1 MAMQLASS
9 SSSFSYGFTYQV
21 FLSFRG
27 TDTRHGFTGNLYK
40 ALTDK
45 GIHTFIDDNDLPRGD
60 EITPSLLK
68 AIDESRI
75 FIPVFSIN
83 YASSSFCLDELV
95 HIIHCYK
102 TKGRLVLPVFFG
114 VEPTKVRHQKGSY
127 GEALAEHEKR
137 FQNDKNNMERLQ
149 GWKVALSQAANFSG
163 YHDSPPGYEYEFTG
177 EIVKYISN
185 KISRQPLH
193 VANYPVGLQSQVQ
206 EVKSLLDERSD
217 DGVHMVGLYGTGGLG
232 KSTLA
237 KAIYNFIADQ
247 FECSCFLENVR
258 ENSTSNKLKHLQEEL
273 LLKTLQLE
281 IKFGGVSEG
290 IPYIKERLHRKKV
303 LLILDD
309 VDNMKQLHALA
320 GGPDWFGRGSK
331 VIIATR
337 DKHLLT
343 CHGIKS
349 MHKVEGLYGTEA
361 LELLRW
367 MAFKSD
373 NVPSGYEEILNR
385 AVAYAS
391 GLPLVIEI
399 VGSNLFGKNIEEW
412 KYTLDGYDR
421 IPNKEIQKIL
431 KVSYDSLEEEEQSVF
446 LDIACCFKGYNW
458 EDAKYTL
465 HSHYGH
471 SITHHLGVLAE
482 KSLIDQYWE
491 YRDYVMLHDLIE
503 DMGKEVVRQ
512 ESIKEPGERSRLCCQ
527 DDIVRVLR
535 ENTGTSKIEMIYMNL
550 HSMESVIDKKGK
562 AFKKMTKLKTLII
575 ENGHFSGG
583 LKYLPSSLRVLKWK
597 GCLSKCLSSNILNK
611 KFQNMKV
618 LTLNYCEYLTH
629 IPDVSGLSNLEKLS
643 FTCCDNLITIHNSI
657 GHLNKLEWLSAYG
670 CRKLERFPPLGLASL
685 KKLNLSGCESL
696 DSFPELLCK
705 MTKIDNI
712 LLISTSIRELPF
724 SFQNLSE
731 LQELS
736 VANGTLRFPKQND
749 KMYSIV
755 FSNMTELT
763 LMDCNLSDECLP
775 ILLKWFVNVT
785 CLDLSYS
792 NFKILPECLSECHHL
807 VLITVR
813 DCESLEEI
821 RGIPPNLKWLS
832 ASECKSL
839 SSSSKRKLMSQKL
852 HEAGCTY
859 FEFPNGTEQGI
870 PDWFEHQS
878 RGLTLSFWFR
888 KEIPSITCIF
898 ILPEG
903 FLDTNRVYVFVNG
916 YIETEYCHNSL
927 LTDHTT
933 LFHTSKL
940 NRFSKRQCEKE
951 LLKNEW
957 IHVEFKLDDWD
968 FKILSEEEK
977 NKRLRSGQMG
987 IHVWNEKSNT
997 EEKNV
1002 VFTDPYIRKRKSDEH
1017 RNASLLQFHPP
1028 LKKQRLVKKQQHL
1041 ALVSAMRN
1049 LVLNETKEL
1058 EHHG

>member
-1 MAMQLASS
+1 MAIQSPSS
-9 SSSFSYGFTYQV
+9 SSSFSHGFTYQV

-27 TDTRHGFTGNLYK
+27 TDTRHSFTGNLYK

-45 GIHTFIDDNDLPRGD
+45 GIHTFIDDNDLQRGD

-114 VEPTKVRHQKGSY
+114 VEPTNVRHQKGSY

-149 GWKVALSQAANFSG
+149 RWKVALSQAANLSG
-163 YHDSPPGYEYEFTG
+163 YHDSPPGYEYEFIG

-185 KISRQPLH
+185 KTSRQPLH
-193 VANYPVGLQSQVQ
+193 VANYPVGMKSRVQ
-206 EVKSLLDERSD
+206 QVKSLLDERSD

-258 ENSTSNKLKHLQEEL
+258 ENSASNKLKHLQLEL

-331 VIIATR
+331 VIITTR

-349 MHKVEGLYGTEA
+349 MHEVEGLYGTEA

-399 VGSNLFGKNIEEW
+399 VGSNLSGKNIEEW
-412 KYTLDGYDR
+412 KNTLDGYDR

-431 KVSYDSLEEEEQSVF
+431 KVSYDALEEEQQSVF
-446 LDIACCFKGYNW
+446 LDIACCFKRCKW
-458 EDAKYTL
+458 EDAKYIL
-465 HSHYGH
+465 NSHYGH
-471 SITHHLGVLAE
+471 CITHHLGVLVE
-482 KSLIDQYWE
+482 KSLIKKLRE
-491 YRDYVMLHDLIE
+491 YDDYVMLHDLIE

-550 HSMESVIDKKGK
+550 HSMESVIDEKGK

-575 ENGHFSGG
+575 ENGHCSKG
-583 LKYLPSSLRVLKWK
+583 LKYLPSSLSVLKWK
-597 GCLSKCLSSNILNK
+597 GCLSKCLSSRILNK
-611 KFQNMKV
+611 KFQDMKV
-618 LTLNYCEYLTH
+618 LILDRCKYLTH

-643 FTCCDNLITIHNSI
+643 FERCYNLITIHNSI
-657 GHLNKLEWLSAYG
+657 GHLNKLERLSAYG
-670 CRKLERFPPLGLASL
+670 CNKVEHFPPLGLASL
-685 KKLNLSGCESL
+685 KELNLSSCRSL
-696 DSFPELLCK
+696 KSFPELLCK
-705 MTKIDNI
+705 MTNIDNI
-712 LLISTSIRELPF
+712 WLCNTSIGELPF

-731 LQELS
+731 LHKLS
-736 VANGTLRFPKQND
+736 VTYGMLRFPKQND

-755 FSNMTELT
+755 FSNVTQLT
-763 LMDCNLSDECLP
+763 LYHCNLSDECLRRV
-775 ILLKWFVNVT
+775 LKWCVNMT
-785 CLDLSYS
+785 SLNLLYS

-807 VLITVR
+807 VEINVGY
-813 DCESLEEI
+813 CESLEEI
-821 RGIPPNLKWLS
+821 RGIPPNLKEIN
-832 ASECKSL
+832 AQGCQSL
-839 SSSSKRKLMSQKL
+839 SSSSKRILMSQKL
-852 HEAGCTY
+852 HQAGCTY
-859 FEFPNGTEQGI
+859 IKFPNGTDGI

-878 RGLTLSFWFR
+878 RGPTISFWFR
-888 KEIPSITCIF
+888 KEIPSITCIIIF
-898 ILPEG
+898 PECAWG
-903 FLDTNRVYVFVNG
+903 SNVGLYVNG
-916 YIETEYCHNSL
+916 YKIEIDYCYQYVSSK
-927 LTDHTT
+927 DTT
-933 LFHTSKL
+933 LIHMKL
-940 NRFSKRQCEKE
+940 YELGKRQYEYNMDKG
-951 LLKNEW
+951 LLKSEW
-957 IHVEFKLDDWD
+957 IHVEFKLKDHEN
-968 FKILSEEEK
+968 SVYT
-977 NKRLRSGQMG
+977 QMG
-987 IHVWNEKSNT
+987 VHVWNEKSNT
-997 EEKNV
+997 EEENV
-1002 VFTDPYIRKRKSDEH
+1002 VFKDPY
-1017 RNASLLQFHPP
+1017 
-1028 LKKQRLVKKQQHL
+1028 
-1041 ALVSAMRN
+1041 
-1049 LVLNETKEL
+1049 LN
-1058 EHHG
+1058 